1 MHRNAKREI
10 RLIFNVIKGAH
21 LSGLSAKR
29 LHSSVGKVGT
39 IIGLDPA
46 GPGFS
51 FDDVKNRLDRSDANY
66 VLVLHTDTRMYGMRE
81 AIGHG
86 LLDSSF

>member
-1 MHRNAKREI
+1 MMNI
-10 RLIFNVIKGAH
+10 ISGAH

-29 LHSSVGKVGT
+29 LHKTVGKVGT

-51 FDDVKNRLDRSDANY
+51 IYDVKNRLHYSDAQY
-66 VLVLHTDTRMYGMRE
+66 VLVLHTDIRMYGIQR

-86 LLDSSF
+86 LESHIFILHILQIHWK